1 MDIRDEVKVNDK
13 LTLSAEVQTGDTLRL
28 RGVFRMQC
36 IEKGT
41 GRVLHEFEDNNL
53 VVTTGKT
60 NMVKLLGGDAA
71 GEVVDTIGV
80 GTSNTAA
87 AVGDTALTGAFTKAL
102 NTGGTSNVY
111 GANSVRFGYEI
122 ETTEA
127 NGMTIWEF
135 GLLNTSG
142 ILIARKVLSASIAKT
157 SSFGIVGTWT
167 LTVT

>member
-1 MDIRDEVKVNDK
+1 MQNDGIK
-13 LTLSAEVQTGDTLRL
+13 L
-28 RGVFRMQC
+28 RGIFRMQC
-36 IEKGT
+36 VEKGT
-41 GRVLHEFEDNNL
+41 GKVLFEMEDNNL

-71 GEVVDTIGV
+71 GELVDTIGV

-87 AVGDTALTGAFTKAL
+87 AVGDTALTGSFTKAL

-111 GANSVRFGYEI
+111 GANSVTFGYEI
-122 ETTEA
+122 ETSEA

-157 SSFGIVGTWT
+157 VSFAITGTWT